1 MLRWL
6 NRFQVKASVEMLGE
20 IKPLSYLYWNK
31 ESVTRTQCSTIWTFL
46 RRQSEDPKDHNTHWV
61 LHRICYDSGTAK
73 LMVNFQVIRGLR
85 TTRDRIVRLF
95 YWKDVLYCRSYS
107 FEYPQTRSDKKQ
119 SELNIINLRTSFCQ
133 KADSTMD
140 PPSKGL
146 LVDQIRKGGSIVGDG
161 TIEVE
166 VWEHR
171 ISVWS
176 FNGKL
181 TLLART
187 KAIELRMA

>member
-1 MLRWL
+1 VGFVLQGTGLFVSSIGKMS
-6 NRFQVKASVEMLGE
+6 FTVE
-20 IKPLSYLYWNK
+20 
-31 ESVTRTQCSTIWTFL
+31 
-46 RRQSEDPKDHNTHWV
+46 
-61 LHRICYDSGTAK
+61 A
-73 LMVNFQVIRGLR
+73 
-85 TTRDRIVRLF
+85 
-95 YWKDVLYCRSYS
+95 
-107 FEYPQTRSDKKQ
+107 RSDKKQ

>member
-95 YWKDVLYCRSYS
+95 YWKDVLYCRSAVRQEAVGTEHY
-107 FEYPQTRSDKKQ
+107 Q
-119 SELNIINLRTSFCQ
+119 SKDLLLPKSRLHNG
-133 KADSTMD
+133 STIER
-140 PPSKGL
+140 
-146 LVDQIRKGGSIVGDG
+146 VTGGSNSQRWFYCRGWDYRSRSMG
-161 TIEVE
+161 
-166 VWEHR
+166 
-171 ISVWS
+171 
-176 FNGKL
+176 
-181 TLLART
+181 A
-187 KAIELRMA
+187 